1 MAKRDYYEI
10 LGVSRD
16 AGEDEIKKAYRK
28 LAVKY
33 HPDKNQGDKGAEE
46 KFTKDSE
53 AYEGLKDREKRA
65 RYDRFGH
72 ARAFTGAP
80 EGDFGGGF
88 SFDLN
93 DALNAFMRDFGA
105 FGFDDFFG
113 EATSTRGRR
122 RSNRGGDL
130 QVRLKLTLQEVA
142 EGVEK
147 TLKINMYQACPEC
160 NGSGS
165 RSGRTSTCPE
175 CNGTGQVRKVQRTFI
190 GQFVSVGTCSR
201 CNGSGG
207 VIQDICSSC
216 SGEGR
221 VRKHRKIKVKIPAG
235 VSMGNYLTLRG
246 QGNAGLRKGQKGDL
260 IVLIEVEEDD
270 NFERHGDDILFD
282 LPISF
287 SQAALGSEV
296 EVPTLASKARITIP
310 AGTQTGKILRMR
322 GKGIPHLN
330 SSGRGDQLVRVTVWT
345 PTRLSQEEREMFT
358 ELSKVES
365 QSPPAAGRGFWKRM
379 KEAFSA

>member
-28 LAVKY
+28 LAVEY
-33 HPDKNQGDKGAEE
+33 HPDKNPGDKGAEE
-46 KFTKDSE
+46 KFKEVSE
-53 AYEGLKDREKRA
+53 AYEVLKDKEKRA
-65 RYDRFGH
+65 QYDRFGH
-72 ARAFTGAP
+72 TGAFAGAP
-80 EGDFGGGF
+80 GGGGYGGF

-93 DALNAFMRDFGA
+93 DALNAFMRDFGG

-113 EATSTRGRR
+113 EATGTRSRR
-122 RSNRGGDL
+122 RANRGSDL
-130 QVRLKLTLQEVA
+130 QARLRLTLREVA

-147 TLKINMYQACPEC
+147 TLKINLYQSCTQC

-165 RSGRTSTCPE
+165 RSGKTTTCPD

-190 GQFVSVGTCSR
+190 GQFVSVGACTR
-201 CNGSGG
+201 CNGSGAT
-207 VIQDICSSC
+207 IQDLCSSC

-221 VRKHRKIKVKIPAG
+221 VRKDRKIKVKIPAG
-235 VSMGNYLTLRG
+235 VSSGNYLTLRG
-246 QGNAGLRKGQKGDL
+246 QGSAGLRNGPKGDL
-260 IVLIEVEEDD
+260 IVLIEVEEDE

-287 SQAALGSEV
+287 SQAALGSEM
-296 EVPTLASKARITIP
+296 EVPTLTGKARINIP

-322 GKGIPHLN
+322 GKGVPHLN

-345 PTRLSQEEREMFT
+345 PTKLSSEERELFA

-379 KEAFSA
+379 KEAFRA